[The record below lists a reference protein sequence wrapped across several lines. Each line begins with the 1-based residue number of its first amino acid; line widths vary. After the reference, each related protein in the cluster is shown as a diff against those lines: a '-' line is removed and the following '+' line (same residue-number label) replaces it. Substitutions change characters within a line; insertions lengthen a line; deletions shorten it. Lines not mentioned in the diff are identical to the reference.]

1 MKKAVAYFLIIIVMF
16 AFNYKAVCYLLNPS
30 ADAIAFVFDFEKEKS
45 ESEKSDE
52 KEEKKEISEFFIN
65 RKNNSFVI
73 IHKLTFDQMH
83 NFLFIPSDFSKSLF
97 MPPEFI

>member
-1 MKKAVAYFLIIIVMF
+1 MF
-16 AFNYKAVCYLLNPS
+16 AFNYKAVAYLLNPS
-30 ADAIAFVFDFEKEKS
+30 EDTIAFVFDFEKEKS

-83 NFLFIPSDFSKSLF
+83 KFLFIPSDFSESLF